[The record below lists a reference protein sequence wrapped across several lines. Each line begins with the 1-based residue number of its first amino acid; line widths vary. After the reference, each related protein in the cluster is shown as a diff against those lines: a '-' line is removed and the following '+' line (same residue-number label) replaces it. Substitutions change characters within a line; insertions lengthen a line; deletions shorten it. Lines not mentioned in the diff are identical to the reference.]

1 MISMSLLVGICFV
14 LGVLCLIYYGVITVY
29 AGLGTAF
36 AGFWI
41 FAGIGLILLGCLL
54 LYMSVHH
61 IKLPSLWNYIVTGI
75 VVVGLCVFIL
85 IEGTIIYYSNK
96 DAAPGADYVI
106 VLGAQVRGT
115 TVTKSLKKRLDTATE
130 YLKDNTEAL
139 VIVSGGQ
146 GTGEDITEAEAMSS
160 YLKSKGIPED
170 RIIKEEQ
177 STNTAE
183 NIKYSK
189 MLMKDEKS
197 ELVIVTNGFHV
208 FRALSI
214 AKKQGL
220 SQAQGLAA
228 PSDKI
233 LILNYYVREAVGVLK
248 DFLVGNI

>member
-1 MISMSLLVGICFV
+1 MSLLAGGCFI
-14 LGVLCLIYYGVITVY
+14 LGVLCLIYYGVITAY

-41 FAGIGLILLGCLL
+41 FTGIGLILLGCILS
-54 LYMSVHH
+54 YIAAHH
-61 IKLPSLWNYIVTGI
+61 CKLPSPWNYILTAMVAL
-75 VVVGLCVFIL
+75 GLCVFL
-85 IEGTIIYYSNK
+85 LVEGTIIHYSNK
-96 DAAPGADYVI
+96 EAEQGADYVI

-115 TVTKSLKKRLDTATE
+115 TVTKSLKNRLNTAVE
-130 YLKDNTEAL
+130 YLKDNTQTL

-160 YLKSKGIPED
+160 YLKSMGIPAE
-170 RIIKEEQ
+170 RIIKEES

-189 MLMKDEKS
+189 LLIKGDESKV
-197 ELVIVTNGFHV
+197 VIVTNGFHV

-220 SQAQGLAA
+220 VQAQGLAA

-233 LILNYYVREAVGVLK
+233 LVLNYYVREAAGVLK

>member
-1 MISMSLLVGICFV
+1 MSLLIGICFV
-14 LGVLCLIYYGVITVY
+14 LGVLCLIYYGVITGY

-36 AGFWI
+36 SGFWMI
-41 FAGIGLILLGCLL
+41 AGIGFILLGCLL
-54 LYMSVHH
+54 LYISVRH
-61 IKLPSLWNYIVTGI
+61 IKLSSLWNIIFATLVTI
-75 VVVGLCVFIL
+75 GLCIFL
-85 IEGTIIYYSNK
+85 IVEGTIIYYSNK
-96 DAAPGADYVI
+96 EAEPGADYVI

-115 TVTKSLKKRLDTATE
+115 TITKSLKKRLDTAIE
-130 YLKDNTEAL
+130 YLKDNPKTL

-146 GTGEDITEAEAMSS
+146 GAGEDITEAEAMSI
-160 YLKSKGIPED
+160 YLKNQGIKEE
-170 RIIKEEQ
+170 RILKEEQ

-189 MLMKDEKS
+189 MLLKDGES

-233 LILNYYVREAVGVLK
+233 LVLNYYVREAAGVIK

>member
-1 MISMSLLVGICFV
+1 MSLLVGICFI
-14 LGVLCLIYYGVITVY
+14 LGVLCLIYYGVITAY

-41 FAGIGLILLGCLL
+41 FAGVGLILLGCLL
-54 LYMSVHH
+54 IYLSVHP
-61 IKLPSLWNYIVTGI
+61 IKLPNLGRYIITGM
-75 VVVGLCVFIL
+75 VAGGLCIFLL
-85 IEGTIIYYSNK
+85 IEGTIVYYSNK
-96 DAAPGADYVI
+96 EAEPGADYVI

-115 TVTKSLKKRLDTATE
+115 TVTKSLKKRLDTAVE
-130 YLKDNTEAL
+130 YLADNKETL

-146 GTGEDITEAEAMSS
+146 GSGEDITEAEAMSI
-160 YLKSKGIPED
+160 YLKSKGIPEN
-170 RIIKEEQ
+170 RIIMEEK

-189 MLMKDEKS
+189 MLIKGDES
-197 ELVIVTNGFHV
+197 RVVIVTNGFHV

-228 PSDKI
+228 PSDRI
-233 LILNYYVREAVGVLK
+233 LILNYYIREAAGVLK